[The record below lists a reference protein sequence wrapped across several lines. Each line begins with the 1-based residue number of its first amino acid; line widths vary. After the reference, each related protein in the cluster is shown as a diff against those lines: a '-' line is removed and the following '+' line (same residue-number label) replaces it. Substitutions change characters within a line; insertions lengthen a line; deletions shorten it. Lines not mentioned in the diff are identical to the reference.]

1 MNWKWKAFLQLALSA
16 APGGEHVN
24 YFLQKHIT
32 KTLPMSEAGFADHVH
47 YAQQHIDAISRH
59 YKRPLAQA
67 TFYEFGAGWDL
78 IIPLAFYA
86 FGVEKQILAD
96 VRSLL
101 RPSLANDS
109 IEKFQTVA
117 SCSGF
122 LRRPE
127 RRLNDVTATQLK
139 TFYGIEYRAP
149 LDPKQTGLESGSI
162 DCITSTS
169 TLEHIPLLELQL
181 VLEECYRLL
190 RAGGLMSFVIDYGDH
205 YAYFDPGI
213 SAYNYLKYS
222 DAAWAFFNPMLHY
235 QNRLRHPDYLDLL
248 KMVGF
253 EIIADQRYGDSPANR
268 KIIERLG
275 IQERFDRYS
284 VDDLVV
290 GSALIVSRKPEVD
303 AGLN

>member
-1 MNWKWKAFLQLALSA
+1 
-16 APGGEHVN
+16 
-24 YFLQKHIT
+24 
-32 KTLPMSEAGFADHVH
+32 MSETDFADHVR
-47 YAQQHIDAISRH
+47 YAQQHIDAISRF
-59 YKRPLAQA
+59 YKGPVTQA

-78 IIPLAFYA
+78 IIPLAFYT

-109 IEKFQTVA
+109 IEKFQTVVN
-117 SCSGF
+117 CSRV
-122 LRRPE
+122 LRKPE
-127 RRLNDVTATQLK
+127 KRLSDATPAQLK

-149 LDPKQTGLESGSI
+149 IDPKQTGLESGSI

-169 TLEHIPLLELQL
+169 TLEHIPQSELKV

-190 RAGGLMSFVIDYGDH
+190 RAGGVISFVIDYGDH
-205 YAYFDPGI
+205 YSYFDPGI

-222 DAAWAFFNPMLHY
+222 DTAWAFFNPVLHY

-248 KMVGF
+248 KSAGF
-253 EIIADQRYGDSPANR
+253 EIVAEQRYGDSLANR
-268 KIIERLG
+268 KIIEALG

-290 GSALIVSRKPEVD
+290 GSALIVSRKPE
-303 AGLN
+303 AGTGLN

>member
-16 APGGEHVN
+16 APGGEHAN
-24 YFLQKHIT
+24 YFFQKHVT
-32 KTLPMSEAGFADHVH
+32 RTLPISEAGFADQVH
-47 YAQQHIDAISRH
+47 YAQEHIDAISRH
-59 YKRPLAQA
+59 YQGPITQA

-78 IIPLAFYA
+78 IIPLALYA

-101 RPSLANDS
+101 RPSLTNDA

-117 SCSGF
+117 SCKLS
-122 LRRPE
+122 RKPE
-127 RRLNDVTATQLK
+127 RRLSDATPAQLK
-139 TFYGIEYRAP
+139 TFYGIEYLAP
-149 LDPKQTGLESGSI
+149 VDPKQTGLESSSI

-169 TLEHIPLLELQL
+169 TLEHIPQSELKL

-190 RAGGLMSFVIDYGDH
+190 RAGGVMSFVIDYGDH
-205 YAYFDPGI
+205 YSYFDPGI

-222 DAAWAFFNPMLHY
+222 DTAWAFFNSVLHY

-248 KMVGF
+248 KSAGF
-253 EIIADQRYGDSPANR
+253 EIVAEQRYGDSLANR
-268 KIIERLG
+268 KIIEALG

-290 GSALIVSRKPEVD
+290 GSALIVSRKPETVT
-303 AGLN
+303 GLD